1 MNQMNDLNA
10 GTQGTSGQGTS
21 GQDAP
26 RGGFARRRGLY
37 LPFAGLLLVCAL
49 WTGFWS
55 FSANKAGEIADNFI
69 AREAERGREWV
80 CPNRALGG
88 FPFRLEISCQ
98 RPQLLLKKQGDFIHE
113 GSLGA
118 LSLHA
123 RILSPGHFI
132 AVLSPPFIARKNNL
146 AEVEMGWKS
155 ARASFRAGLAGV
167 SEADVE
173 FEEPTWAVGQSDKA
187 DIKALAKGFELHMRR
202 SPGDVPGT
210 DLVGRVNDFTFAP
223 LNMLTGTPEPIRIE
237 LQASAPGFLPNP
249 KRKFFDSLEE
259 WRQGGHEARV
269 VTFKATKGAAN
280 IDLSGVLKLD
290 AAHRLAGNLSG
301 RAKGLEALTAR
312 LTKRGGLDLGGL
324 FDKLGGGQGL
334 PVALTMN
341 EGVLRYGPFPLMR
354 LEPLY

>member
-1 MNQMNDLNA
+1 MHQMNDLNA
-10 GTQGTSGQGTS
+10 GTQGSSQGGS
-21 GQDAP
+21 SDSSAS
-26 RGGFARRRGLY
+26 RSRRGLY
-37 LPFAGLLLVCAL
+37 LPFIALLVICAL
-49 WTGFWS
+49 WTGFWF
-55 FSANKAGEIADNFI
+55 FSASKAGQIADSFI

-80 CPNRALGG
+80 CPNRTLGG

-98 RPQLLLKKQGDFIHE
+98 RPQLLLKRQGEFIHE

-118 LSLHA
+118 LSLNA

-202 SPGDVPGT
+202 SPGEVPGT
-210 DLVGRVNDFTFAP
+210 DLVGKLNDFTFAP
-223 LNMLTGTPEPIRIE
+223 LDMLTGMPEPIRLE
-237 LQASAPGFLPNP
+237 LQASAPGFLPDP
-249 KRKFFDSLEE
+249 KKKFFDSVEE
-259 WRQGGHEARV
+259 WRQGGKEARV
-269 VTFKATKGAAN
+269 VALKLTKGQAN
-280 IDLSGVLKLD
+280 VDLSGTLRLD
-290 AAHRLAGNLSG
+290 AAHRLEGSLNG
-301 RAKGLEALTAR
+301 RAKGIEALTGR

-324 FDKLGGGQGL
+324 LGKLGGAQGV
-334 PVALTMN
+334 PVALSIN
-341 EGVLRYGPFPLMR
+341 DGVLRYGPIPLLRMD
-354 LEPLY
+354 PLY